1 MLVAQIYFEKYLFG
15 GTYYLSLLK
24 QWRIWM
30 FRCSLSGGGA
40 FCGVV
45 NENYGRFAN
54 VRVAGVVVGVFCV
67 CAGKTQTKKI
77 KMKIW

>member
-1 MLVAQIYFEKYLFG
+1 
-15 GTYYLSLLK
+15 
-24 QWRIWM
+24 M

-54 VRVAGVVVGVFCV
+54 VRVAGGVVGVFCV

>member
-1 MLVAQIYFEKYLFG
+1 
-15 GTYYLSLLK
+15 
-24 QWRIWM
+24 M

-54 VRVAGVVVGVFCV
+54 VRVAGEVVGVFCV
-67 CAGKTQTKKI
+67 CVLGKLRRRKSK
-77 KMKIW
+77 